1 MNKNKSSS
9 NMNPAPHNKVVV
21 IDGGYASY
29 ERERRLLESAGYA
42 LEVFQGE
49 FHDRQGKM
57 AFAENALGLFVR
69 WTVVDA
75 EFLDA
80 VPTVRAVVRY
90 GVGYESI
97 DLPAAS
103 ARVVKVSYVPRYA
116 SQSVSDHALAL
127 MFACARGLPLGQPS
141 LKTRFGKPPRERLF
155 DFSEKTLGIVGLG
168 AIGGTLCKKAQT
180 LFKRVLATDPYIP
193 EQRFAEL
200 GAIKADLSTL
210 LAESH
215 VISLHCNLT
224 EETTG
229 LIDKSAFTRMRQ
241 QPILINTARGAVI
254 DEDALWEAL
263 NRDQLH
269 SAGLDV
275 FCDEPPRAHRD
286 NLLAHPHVIAT
297 GHYAWYSESSMI
309 ELQERAGRNMVTLL
323 QGNIPEDCLNP

>member
-1 MNKNKSSS
+1 M
-9 NMNPAPHNKVVV
+9 
-21 IDGGYASY
+21 
-29 ERERRLLESAGYA
+29 
-42 LEVFQGE
+42 
-49 FHDRQGKM
+49 
-57 AFAENALGLFVR
+57 
-69 WTVVDA
+69 
-75 EFLDA
+75 
-80 VPTVRAVVRY
+80 
-90 GVGYESI
+90 
-97 DLPAAS
+97 
-103 ARVVKVSYVPRYA
+103 
-116 SQSVSDHALAL
+116 
-127 MFACARGLPLGQPS
+127 GQQS